1 MAMQKSSISV
11 VVVKGEF
18 LALYRLGFPFPALAT
33 MQDVG
38 LQLCDASW
46 DVRKS
51 ATGLSVSKFFGKLLW
66 LVKSSLD
73 LLIR

>member
-33 MQDVG
+33 MQDA
-38 LQLCDASW
+38 CDIAKEVHHRPISELFL
-46 DVRKS
+46 
-51 ATGLSVSKFFGKLLW
+51 ANFCG
-66 LVKSSLD
+66 
-73 LLIR
+73 